1 MPKRA
6 LQKVPEGVKTS
17 DSLERLR
24 AALAKRTKGDLIDVL
39 VDFAAGDPA
48 ILRRLDLRFELE
60 VPPKELVA
68 STRQAIA
75 SATAFDPRD
84 ANYNFDYD
92 HEAYSAVK
100 RNLGRLVELGQL
112 PLAMELSLE
121 LMKRGS
127 HQIEM
132 SDEGLMTDEVEE
144 CLQVVIEALG
154 KCDLSAGD
162 VSAWCEKMLKGDCV
176 GFVCDKEIR
185 ALRDR
190 SKASRP

>member
-1 MPKRA
+1 MSKRA
-6 LQKVPEGVKTS
+6 LQKVPDAVNTS
-17 DSLERLR
+17 DSLKRLR
-24 AALAKRTKGDLIDVL
+24 DALAKRTKGDLIDVL
-39 VDFAAGDPA
+39 VDFATNDPA
-48 ILRRLDLRFELE
+48 ILRRLDLRFKLE
-60 VPPKELVA
+60 APSKELVA
-68 STRQAIA
+68 LTRQAIA

-112 PLAMELSLE
+112 ASAMELSLE

-162 VSAWCEKMLKGDCV
+162 VKAWCEKMLRGDCV
-176 GFVCDKEIR
+176 GLIRDKEIR
-185 ALRDR
+185 ALRDKF
-190 SKASRP
+190 KASQK